1 MSMLQFL
8 NQPSQLTK
16 FKIIQELNFQEAYPS
31 DFSPCSP
38 CKRVAASRCH
48 VLSGHLRCRCTPTS
62 HRITITNH
70 HQIINSF
77 QTQTPKIYFTKS
89 LTLFPPN
96 HHHPPPPC
104 STTRTAGHRAA
115 TVTSHA
121 TPTATATTIPQ
132 ASFHTHKPQIIFFS
146 KPLPIFFQ
154 ASTTNHHHR
163 NPPLPRS
170 LAIDAP
176 SVAAAHGS
184 SRHHQQPPSHSQSH
198 LSWSSLQTLTWLSS
212 SLVCLR

>member
-16 FKIIQELNFQEAYPS
+16 FKIIQELMFQEAYPS

-38 CKRVAASRCH
+38 CKRVAASRCR
-48 VLSGHLRCRCTPTS
+48 VLSGHLRRRCTTTS
-62 HRITITNH
+62 HRITITDHHQH

-104 STTRTAGHRAA
+104 STTRTAGHRHQPHHSDRHSHHHSSSFLPHPQTPNHLLLKTLTHFLPSFHHQPSPPESSIAM
-115 TVTSHA
+115 VTSHRRA
-121 TPTATATTIPQ
+121 T
-132 ASFHTHKPQIIFFS
+132 
-146 KPLPIFFQ
+146 
-154 ASTTNHHHR
+154 
-163 NPPLPRS
+163 
-170 LAIDAP
+170 
-176 SVAAAHGS
+176 
-184 SRHHQQPPSHSQSH
+184 SRRRTWLQPPP
-198 LSWSSLQTLTWLSS
+198 
-212 SLVCLR
+212 